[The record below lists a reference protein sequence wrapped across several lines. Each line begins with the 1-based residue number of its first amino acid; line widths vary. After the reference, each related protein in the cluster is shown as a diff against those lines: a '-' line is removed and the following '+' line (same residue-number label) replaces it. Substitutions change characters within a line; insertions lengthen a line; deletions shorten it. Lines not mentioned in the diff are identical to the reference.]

1 MSTKP
6 VCKTLLIPLL
16 FILLVSQISCTN
28 QNSESTQ
35 TSESSNSDLK
45 SGSHFD
51 KKGLDPSSFTVAKWE
66 ELKSTMPFDD
76 KRDFEEAKKGFIAE
90 PSYRQIMAEAGTVAW
105 NIGQYDF
112 LLEEGKDFK
121 SIHPSLQR
129 MAVLNMNYG
138 LFEVIPGIY
147 QVRGYDLANISFI
160 KGNTGWIVFDPLTSK
175 ETAKAA
181 LDFINEKL
189 GARPVVAVV
198 YSHSHGDHFG
208 GVRGVV
214 DEADVKSG
222 KVKVIAPIGF
232 MKHAVSE
239 NVYAGNAMTRRLFY
253 QYGVLLPAGPN
264 GHVDQSIGKNVS
276 SGNIGLIAPNVVITA
291 DIENHTVDGIK
302 MIFQNTPG
310 TEAPAEM
317 NTYFPDMKAFW
328 AAENI
333 TGTIHNIYTLRGALV
348 RDALEWSKQ
357 INKALYLFGQ
367 EAEVMFASHSWPR
380 WGNERIQ
387 EVMKS
392 QRDTYANLNNGVL
405 NLANK
410 GVTISEMHNVY
421 EVPMSLQK
429 QWSARSYH
437 GSVEHNARAVINRY
451 LGYWDANPAT
461 LIPLSPGESAPLYV
475 EMMGGSSKIIAKGKE
490 LLNEGKYKYAMEILN
505 KLVYAEPANQEAK
518 DLLANNFEQLG
529 YQAESP
535 SVRNSYLAAAY
546 ELRNGIPTGASP
558 KTTSPDLVGAIS
570 TELFLDFLGV
580 RLDSKKA
587 GDENFSINLITPD
600 NGEKFAVELS
610 NGTLT
615 NAMNFQAKTADLTL
629 TINRSDL
636 LQVMFGL
643 TTFEEVLKS
652 GKGKAEGNVT
662 VLGKLAGMLDTFE
675 IGFEIMPGTKDKNAT
690 AAKQKG
696 YEADEPAIKG
706 GY

>member
-1 MSTKP
+1 MFKKEKKILFSG
-6 VCKTLLIPLL
+6 LLILT
-16 FILLVSQISCTN
+16 ILILGACNSASEGSQRA
-28 QNSESTQ
+28 
-35 TSESSNSDLK
+35 D
-45 SGSHFD
+45 GHFD
-51 KKGLDPSSFTVAKWE
+51 KKGLDPSSFTIAKWE
-66 ELKSTMPFDD
+66 ELKSTLPFED

-90 PSYRQIMAEAGTVAW
+90 PSYRKIMADAGTVAW

-129 MAVLNMNYG
+129 QAVLNMNYG

-147 QVRGYDLANISFI
+147 QVRGYDLANISFV
-160 KGNTGWIVFDPLTSK
+160 KSNTGWIVFDPLTSK

-222 KVKVIAPIGF
+222 KVKIIAPIGF

-239 NVYAGNAMTRRLFY
+239 NIYAGNAMSRRLFY
-253 QYGVLLPAGPN
+253 QYGVLLPAGPH
-264 GHVDQSIGKNVS
+264 GHVDQSIGKNIS
-276 SGNIGLIAPNVVITA
+276 SGNIGLIAPTIVINE
-291 DIENHTVDGIK
+291 DIENLTVDGVK
-302 MIFQNTPG
+302 MVFQNTPG

-357 INKALYLFGQ
+357 INNALYLFGQ

-380 WGNERIQ
+380 WGNDRIQ
-387 EVMKS
+387 EVMRS
-392 QRDTYANLNNGVL
+392 QRDLYANMNNGVL

-410 GVTISEMHNVY
+410 GVTINEMHNVY
-421 EVPMSLQK
+421 EVPLSLQK

-437 GSVEHNARAVINRY
+437 GSVEHNAKAVINRY

-475 EMMGGSSKIIAKGKE
+475 EMMGGASKIMAKSKGLFK
-490 LLNEGKYKYAMEILN
+490 EGKYKYAMEILN
-505 KLVYAEPANQEAK
+505 KLVYAEPTNQEAK
-518 DLLANNFEQLG
+518 DLLAANFEQLG

-558 KTTSPDLVGAIS
+558 KTNSPDLIAAIS

-587 GDENFSINLITPD
+587 GDAHFTINLITPD

-615 NAMNFQAKTADLTL
+615 NASGFQANNADLTL
-629 TINRSDL
+629 NINRGDL
-636 LQVMFGL
+636 LKVMFGQ
-643 TTFEEVLKS
+643 TTFEELLKS
-652 GKGKAEGNVT
+652 GNGKAVGDIA
-662 VLGKLAGMLDTFE
+662 VLGKLMGMLDTFE
-675 IGFEIMPGTKDKNAT
+675 IGFQIMPGTKDINAPT
-690 AAKQKG
+690 VKKKG
-696 YEADEPAIKG
+696 FESDEPSMKG
-706 GY
+706 AE

>member
-1 MSTKP
+1 MKRLS
-6 VCKTLLIPLL
+6 LLSSA
-16 FILLVSQISCTN
+16 FLLVIFGSCN
-28 QNSESTQ
+28 Q
-35 TSESSNSDLK
+35 SSVKPGATDS
-45 SGSHFD
+45 SSAPVAGAAGHFD

-66 ELKSTMPFDD
+66 ELKSTLPFED

-90 PSYRQIMAEAGTVAW
+90 PTYRKIMADAGTVAW

-129 MAVLNMNYG
+129 MAILNMNYG

-147 QVRGYDLANISFI
+147 QVRGYDLSNISFI
-160 KGNTGWIVFDPLTSK
+160 KSKTGWIVFDPLTSK

-181 LDFINEKL
+181 LEFINEKL

-208 GVRGVV
+208 GVRGVA

-222 KVKVIAPIGF
+222 KVKIIAPIGF
-232 MKHAVSE
+232 MRHAVSE

-276 SGNIGLIAPNVVITA
+276 SGNIGLIEPNIVITK
-291 DIENHTVDGIK
+291 DIENLTIDGVK
-302 MIFQNTPG
+302 MVFQNTPG

-357 INKALYLFGQ
+357 INNALYLFGQ
-367 EAEVMFASHSWPR
+367 EATVMFASHSWPR
-380 WGNERIQ
+380 WGNDRIQ

-392 QRDTYANLNNGVL
+392 QRDLYANLNNGVL

-410 GVTISEMHNVY
+410 GVTINEMHNVY

-437 GSVEHNARAVINRY
+437 GSVEHNAKAVINRY

-475 EMMGGSSKIIAKGKE
+475 EMMGGASKIIAKGKS
-490 LLNEGKYKYAMEILN
+490 LFKEGKYKYAMEILN
-505 KLVYAEPANQEAK
+505 KLVYAEPTNQEAK
-518 DLLANNFEQLG
+518 DLLADNFEQLG

-535 SVRNSYLAAAY
+535 SVRNSYLAGAY

-558 KTTSPDLVGAIS
+558 KTNSPDLVSAIS

-587 GDENFSINLITPD
+587 GNEHFTINLVTPD
-600 NGEKFAVELS
+600 NNEKFVLELS
-610 NGTLT
+610 NATLT
-615 NAMNFQAKTADLTL
+615 NSARFQSKNADLTL
-629 TINRSDL
+629 TVNRSDL
-636 LQVMFGL
+636 LKVMFGQ
-643 TTFEEVLKS
+643 TTFEEILKS
-652 GKGKAEGNVT
+652 GKGKAVGDMQ
-662 VLGKLAGMLDTFE
+662 VLGKLQSMLDTFE
-675 IGFEIMPGTKDKNAT
+675 IGFEIMPGTKDKNAPAT
-690 AAKQKG
+690 KKKG
-696 YEADEPAIKG
+696 YEADEPNVAG
-706 GY
+706 EG

>member
-1 MSTKP
+1 MK
-6 VCKTLLIPLL
+6 KAMLWLAFGALTLL
-16 FILLVSQISCTN
+16 VACKGNNAGSGN
-28 QNSESTQ
+28 D
-35 TSESSNSDLK
+35 TSGADSAT
-45 SGSHFD
+45 GHFD

-66 ELKSTMPFDD
+66 ELKSTLPFED

-90 PSYRQIMAEAGTVAW
+90 PSYRKIMAEAGTVAW

-129 MAVLNMNYG
+129 QAILNMHYG
-138 LFEVIPGIY
+138 LYEVIPGIY
-147 QVRGYDLANISFI
+147 QVRGYDLANISFV
-160 KGNTGWIVFDPLTSK
+160 KSKTGWIVFDPLTSK

-181 LDFINEKL
+181 LEFINEKL

-208 GVRGVV
+208 GVRGVA

-222 KVKVIAPIGF
+222 KVKIIAPIGF

-276 SGNIGLIAPNVVITA
+276 SGNIGLIAPTIVITK
-291 DIENHTVDGIK
+291 DVENLTVDGVK
-302 MIFQNTPG
+302 MVFQNTPG

-333 TGTIHNIYTLRGALV
+333 TGTIHNVYTLRGALI
-348 RDALEWSKQ
+348 RDALEWSNQ
-357 INKALYLFGQ
+357 INRALYLFGQ
-367 EAEVMFASHSWPR
+367 EATVMFASHSWPR
-380 WGNERIQ
+380 WGNDRVQ

-392 QRDTYANLNNGVL
+392 QRDLYANMNNGVL

-410 GVTISEMHNVY
+410 GVTINEIHNVY

-437 GSVEHNARAVINRY
+437 GSVEHNVRGILNRY
-451 LGYWDANPAT
+451 LGYWDANPTT
-461 LIPLSPGESAPLYV
+461 LVPLSPGESAPLYV

-490 LLNEGKYKYAMEILN
+490 LFKEGKYKYAMEILN
-505 KLVYAEPANQEAK
+505 KLVYAEPTNQEAK
-518 DLLANNFEQLG
+518 DLLADNFEQLG

-535 SVRNSYLAAAY
+535 SVRNSYLAGAF
-546 ELRNGIPTGASP
+546 ELRNGIPTGATP
-558 KTTSPDLVGAIS
+558 KTGSPDLVSAIS
-570 TELFLDFLGV
+570 TELFLNFLGV
-580 RLDSKKA
+580 RLDSKKV
-587 GDENFSINLITPD
+587 GDTRFTMNLVTPD
-600 NGEKFAVELS
+600 NGEKFVVELS
-610 NGTLT
+610 NATLT
-615 NAMNFQAKTADLTL
+615 SLSGFQAKNADLTL
-629 TINRSDL
+629 TVNRSEML
-636 LQVMFGL
+636 NVMFGL
-643 TTFEEVLKS
+643 TTFEELLKS
-652 GKGKAEGNVT
+652 GKAKAVGDVT
-662 VLGKLAGMLDTFE
+662 LLGKLAGMLDTFE
-675 IGFEIMPGTKDKNAT
+675 VGFEIMPGTKSKNA
-690 AAKQKG
+690 AAGKKKG
-696 YEADEPAIKG
+696 YEADEPSIKG
-706 GY
+706 AE

>member
-1 MSTKP
+1 MPLIMMGGCKP
-6 VCKTLLIPLL
+6 GTEQTETTGSDGK
-16 FILLVSQISCTN
+16 
-28 QNSESTQ
+28 SEVGA
-35 TSESSNSDLK
+35 
-45 SGSHFD
+45 SGHFD

-66 ELKSTMPFDD
+66 ELKSTLPFED

-90 PSYRQIMAEAGTVAW
+90 PSYRKIMAESGTVAW

-129 MAVLNMNYG
+129 MAILNMNYG

-147 QVRGYDLANISFI
+147 QVRGYDLSNISFV
-160 KGNTGWIVFDPLTSK
+160 KSKTGWIVFDPLTSK

-208 GVRGVV
+208 GVRGVA

-222 KVKVIAPIGF
+222 KVKIIAPVGF

-253 QYGVLLPAGPN
+253 QYGVLLPAGPH

-276 SGNIGLIAPNVVITA
+276 SGNIGLIAPNIVITK
-291 DIENHTVDGIK
+291 DIENLTIDGVK
-302 MIFQNTPG
+302 MVFQNTPG

-357 INKALYLFGQ
+357 INNALYLFGQ
-367 EAEVMFASHSWPR
+367 DAEVMFASHSWPR
-380 WGNERIQ
+380 WGNDRIQ

-392 QRDTYANLNNGVL
+392 QRDLYANLNNGVL

-410 GVTISEMHNVY
+410 GVTINEMHNVY

-437 GSVEHNARAVINRY
+437 GSVEHNAKAVINRY
-451 LGYWDANPAT
+451 LGYWDANPTT

-490 LLNEGKYKYAMEILN
+490 LFNQGKYKYAMEILN
-505 KLVYAEPANQEAK
+505 KLVYAEPTNQEAK
-518 DLLANNFEQLG
+518 DLLADNFEQLG

-535 SVRNSYLAAAY
+535 SVRNSYLAGAY

-587 GDENFSINLITPD
+587 ENEHFTINLITPD
-600 NGEKFAVELS
+600 NGEKFAIELS

-615 NAMNFQAKTADLTL
+615 NASGFQAKTADLTL
-629 TINRSDL
+629 TVNRSEML
-636 LQVMFGL
+636 NVMFGL
-643 TTFEEVLKS
+643 TTFEELLKS
-652 GKGKAEGNVT
+652 GKAKAAGDVA

-675 IGFEIMPGTKDKNAT
+675 IGFEIMPGTKDKNAPPP
-690 AAKQKG
+690 KKKG
-696 YEADEPAIKG
+696 FEADEPSMKG
-706 GY
+706 AE